1 MSTDTVRID
10 RVEQRGRTRSST
22 QAGVWTSEAVRFPLI
37 VGLVHWLLVQIPA
50 TLALLNL
57 DSTGDS
63 APFFDGGDPPPPMTG
78 LAHYLVEPMRLWDGL
93 WYRLIA
99 RDGYEISEGTAKAAF
114 WPLYPWLME
123 QGSRLTG
130 WAAESVGYVISNLSF
145 LGALIIV
152 YRIVSIDFDRDV
164 ARRTLWALA
173 LFPTAVFF
181 SAVYTESLFLL
192 LAAGALLAA
201 RQGNW
206 WVAGLVGLLAAL
218 TRSAGVM
225 LLAPFAVLFIQQ
237 HGWDIRRWFPHLVPA
252 ALPALGPVIFGWHLE
267 RSGAKFWDFVTVQEQ
282 WWRFTAMPWET
293 FRCATQGCMAEV
305 PAHTEQSGNQ
315 FFPVQGADWT
325 WLDLLVSNIFNW
337 GFLTDLVPTE
347 SFRKLAAD
355 SDTLELTVTI
365 GALALALIGLK
376 KLPLY
381 YSAFVLPP
389 LLVPL
394 FSPGAVHP
402 LMSMPRFVLPLFP
415 LFVMIALLVRQR
427 WLAVPLA
434 VVSAALLA
442 VLSMQFANWYWVS

>member
-10 RVEQRGRTRSST
+10 RVEPRARGRSSVQT
-22 QAGVWTSEAVRFPLI
+22 SVWTGEAVRFPLM

-50 TLALLNL
+50 TLASRNL
-57 DSTGDS
+57 DPTNDS
-63 APFFDGGDPPPPMTG
+63 APFIGGMPRPMTG
-78 LAHYLVEPMRLWDGL
+78 LASYLVEPMRLWDGL

-123 QGSRLTG
+123 QGVRITG
-130 WAAESVGYVISNLSF
+130 WTAESVGYLISNLSF

-173 LFPTAVFF
+173 LFPTALFF

-225 LLAPFAVLFIQQ
+225 ILLPFAVLFVKQ
-237 HGWDIRRWFPHLVPA
+237 HGWDIRRWFPHLFPA
-252 ALPALGPVIFGWHLE
+252 VLPALGPAIFGWQLE
-267 RSGAKFWDFVTVQEQ
+267 RAGASFRDFIDVQEQ
-282 WWRFTAMPWET
+282 WWRFPATPWET

-305 PAHTEQSGNQ
+305 PAHTEQTGNR

-325 WLDLLVSNIFNW
+325 WLDRLVSNIFNW
-337 GFLTDLVPTE
+337 SYLTDRVPSE
-347 SFRKLAAD
+347 QFRKLVAD
-355 SDTLELTVTI
+355 SDTLELSVTI
-365 GALALALIGLK
+365 GAFVLAVISLK
-376 KLPLY
+376 RLPLY

-427 WLAVPLA
+427 WLALPLA
-434 VVSAALLA
+434 IVSAALLA